1 MRSKKPEVTQSSGSI
16 RKKSIKTK
24 LIIIPITLVII
35 SIVLISIFSSISVR
49 NSLLA
54 EMHKNGQFILEQF
67 VERLNDN
74 YKSLETIN
82 WMIEDEIRK
91 AVKTLMDFEQLD
103 NQKLTRVATNLGID
117 ELNYFNSEGVILYSN
132 IPKNI
137 GWKFDESHPLYSFM
151 NSSETELIEDIRK
164 DAVSNTYRK
173 YGAIKNLDGTYVQVG
188 INADHINAL
197 TEQFKYQRLVE
208 ELALSREI
216 VYAVFIDKDL
226 KAAAHSNAER
236 IGLDLS
242 EDKGA
247 ISAIREQKPYSSEY
261 LYGEEKIEV
270 LDLVY
275 PAIVDDELIGAV
287 SIGFSMEDIN
297 KSISKNIIQ
306 IVATGIAAI
315 ILLVV
320 ILYRLSHDAVNTINQ
335 LKEHLKLIASGD
347 FTKNL
352 SDQLLREEDEFGEI
366 SNSVNIMQ
374 SSVRNIIENILK
386 KAETVATHSEEL
398 TATTE
403 QSAAAADEISKV
415 IEGIASGASDQAEN
429 TEVGFFAAT
438 KLGDMVV
445 QNTNYMEELNNS
457 TIEVNQLKNEGSEL
471 IRDLIEKTEINI
483 RSAEEIEKAIND
495 TNQSVE
501 KIAIASE
508 MIKNISDQTNLLAL
522 NAAIEAARAGES
534 GRGFAVVADEIRKL
548 AEQSTQFTEEISSII
563 DDLTSKTS
571 IVVNAMN
578 EVKKATD
585 LQSLGVEQT
594 SAKFDGI
601 AYALEE
607 MQKMIKTVNKF
618 ASQMIE
624 EKEKILEILENLSAI
639 SQENAAG
646 TEEASASVEEQTAS
660 MAQISGASEELSRIA
675 EELNNELSFFKI

>member
-173 YGAIKNLDGTYVQVG
+173 YGAIKNSDGTFVQVG

-226 KAAAHSNAER
+226 KAAAHSDTER

-242 EDKGA
+242 EDKGSV
-247 ISAIREQKPYSSEY
+247 SAIREQKPYSSEY

-297 KSISKNIIQ
+297 KSISENIIK
-306 IVATGIAAI
+306 IVITGIMAI
-315 ILLVV
+315 ILLVI
-320 ILYRLSHDAVNTINQ
+320 ILYRSSHGAVETINR
-335 LKEHLKLIASGD
+335 LKEHLKLMASGD
-347 FTKNL
+347 FATEL
-352 SDQLLREEDEFGEI
+352 PDELLRKDDEFGEI

-374 SSVRNIIENILK
+374 NSVSSIIKSILE
-386 KAETVATHSEEL
+386 KAETVAAHSQEL

-403 QSAAAADEISKV
+403 QSAMAADEISKV
-415 IEGIASGASDQAEN
+415 IEGIASGASDQADN
-429 TEVGFFAAT
+429 TEVGFSAAT

-445 QNTNYMEELNNS
+445 QNTNYMEKLSKS
-457 TIEVNQLKNEGSEL
+457 TIEVNQLKDEGFKL
-471 IRDLIEKTEINI
+471 IKDLIEKTKINI
-483 RSAEEIEKAIND
+483 RSAEEVERAIND

>member
-173 YGAIKNLDGTYVQVG
+173 YGAIKNSDGTFVQVG
-188 INADHINAL
+188 INADYINAL

-226 KAAAHSNAER
+226 KAAAHSDTER

-242 EDKGA
+242 EDKGSV
-247 ISAIREQKPYSSEY
+247 SAIREQKPYSSEY

>member
-1 MRSKKPEVTQSSGSI
+1 
-16 RKKSIKTK
+16 
-24 LIIIPITLVII
+24 
-35 SIVLISIFSSISVR
+35 
-49 NSLLA
+49 
-54 EMHKNGQFILEQF
+54 MHKNGQFILEQF

-173 YGAIKNLDGTYVQVG
+173 YGAIKNSDGTFVQVG

-226 KAAAHSNAER
+226 KAAAHSDTER

-242 EDKGA
+242 EDKGSV
-247 ISAIREQKPYSSEY
+247 SAIREQKPYSSEY

-297 KSISKNIIQ
+297 KSISENIIK
-306 IVATGIAAI
+306 IVITGIMAI
-315 ILLVV
+315 ILLVI
-320 ILYRLSHDAVNTINQ
+320 ILYRSSHGAVETINR
-335 LKEHLKLIASGD
+335 LKEHLKLMASGD

>member
-173 YGAIKNLDGTYVQVG
+173 YGAIKNSDGTFVQVG

-226 KAAAHSNAER
+226 KAAAHSDTER

-242 EDKGA
+242 EDKGSV
-247 ISAIREQKPYSSEY
+247 SAIREQKPYSSEY

-297 KSISKNIIQ
+297 KSISENIIK
-306 IVATGIAAI
+306 IVITGIMAI
-315 ILLVV
+315 ILLVI
-320 ILYRLSHDAVNTINQ
+320 ILYRSSHGAVETINR
-335 LKEHLKLIASGD
+335 LKEHLKLMASGD
-347 FTKNL
+347 FATEL
-352 SDQLLREEDEFGEI
+352 PDELLRKDDEFGEI

-374 SSVRNIIENILK
+374 NSVSSIIKSILE
-386 KAETVATHSEEL
+386 KAETVAAHSQEL

-403 QSAAAADEISKV
+403 QSAMAADEISKV
-415 IEGIASGASDQAEN
+415 IEGIASGASDQADN
-429 TEVGFFAAT
+429 TEVGFSAAT

-445 QNTNYMEELNNS
+445 QNTNYMEKLSKS
-457 TIEVNQLKNEGSEL
+457 TVEVNQLKDEGFKL
-471 IRDLIEKTEINI
+471 IKDLIEKTKINI
-483 RSAEEIEKAIND
+483 RSAEEVERAISD
-495 TNQSVE
+495 TYQSVE

>member
-1 MRSKKPEVTQSSGSI
+1 MRSKKLGVTQSSGST

-35 SIVLISIFSSISVR
+35 SIVLISIFSSISVK
-49 NSLLA
+49 NSLLS
-54 EMHKNGQFILEQF
+54 EMHESGQFVLEQF

-82 WMIEDEIRK
+82 WMVEDEIRK
-91 AVKTLMDFEQLD
+91 AAKTIMDFDQLD
-103 NQKLTRVATNLGID
+103 NQRIIRLAKNLGID

-132 IPKNI
+132 IPENI
-137 GWKFDESHPLYSFM
+137 GWKPDESHALYSFI
-151 NSSETELIEDIRK
+151 NNDETELMEDIRK
-164 DAVSNTYRK
+164 DAVSDTYRK
-173 YGAIKNLDGTYVQVG
+173 YGAIKNSDGTYVQAG

-226 KAAAHSNAER
+226 KATAHSDTER

-242 EDKGA
+242 EDKGSV
-247 ISAIREQKPYSSEY
+247 SAIREQKPYSSEY

-403 QSAAAADEISKV
+403 QSAIAADEMAKV
-415 IEGIASGASDQAEN
+415 IEGIASGASDQAED

-495 TNQSVE
+495 TNESVE
-501 KIAIASE
+501 KIATASE

-548 AEQSTQFTEEISSII
+548 AEQSTRFTDEISSII
-563 DDLTSKTS
+563 DDLASKTA

-578 EVKKATD
+578 EVKETTA
-585 LQSLGVEQT
+585 LQSSGVELT
-594 SAKFDGI
+594 SRKFDGI
-601 AYALEE
+601 ADALEE
-607 MQKMIKTVNKF
+607 MQKMINTVNNF
-618 ASQMIE
+618 SSEMTE
-624 EKEKILEILENLSAI
+624 EKEKILEILESLSAI

-646 TEEASASVEEQTAS
+646 SQEASASVEEQTAS
-660 MAQISGASEELSRIA
+660 MVQISGASEELAKIA

>member
-173 YGAIKNLDGTYVQVG
+173 YGAIKNSDGTFVQVG
-188 INADHINAL
+188 INADYINAL

-226 KAAAHSNAER
+226 KAAAHSDTER

-242 EDKGA
+242 EDKGSV
-247 ISAIREQKPYSSEY
+247 SAIREQKPYSSEY

-471 IRDLIEKTEINI
+471 IRDLIEKTKINI